1 MRRERWG
8 LLRLLADEYQT
19 YLDAD
24 KILHRLAGEVAC
36 DAILRIDNLKSEL
49 EKEVLNIVL
58 EKEKDGG
65 GK

>member
-8 LLRLLADEYQT
+8 LLRLLADEYQA

-24 KILHRLAGEVAC
+24 KILHRFAGEDVD
-36 DAILRIDNLKSEL
+36 DAILRIDNIKSEI

-58 EKEKDGG
+58 EKEKEE
-65 GK
+65 